1 MEQTM
6 LAKQGEGPGG
16 KSPAS
21 TWETFRSTFVNPDK
35 RQAEIFD
42 VARKGDLIGFLALGI
57 TREELEMK
65 NDKGYTALML
75 SAYNGRENLTRVLLE
90 YGANPNSV
98 DHSGNSILMGVSF
111 KGNLDLAKILIR
123 AGADFRYISPKGQTA
138 LQMAVLFG
146 RTDLVEY
153 LESLI
158 HSDSKEEGMNSK
170 PPSLYRSFVR
180 FAKAWAQ
187 YLFSF
192 VFQNQLYKSKKGGLR

>member
-1 MEQTM
+1 M
-6 LAKQGEGPGG
+6 LAKKGEGMKGEP
-16 KSPAS
+16 SSVS
-21 TWETFRSTFVNPDK
+21 TWENYRSTFANPDK

-42 VARKGDLIGFLALGI
+42 AARKGDLIGFLSLQV
-57 TREELEMK
+57 TQEELEAK

-75 SAYNGRENLTRVLLE
+75 SAYNGREDLTNILLG

-111 KGNLDLAKILIR
+111 KGNLQLAKILIQS
-123 AGADFRYISPKGQTA
+123 GADLHYASPKGQTA
-138 LQMAVLFG
+138 VQMAVLFG

-153 LESLI
+153 FESLT
-158 HSDSKEEGMNSK
+158 HSDSQEGEMNLKRS
-170 PPSLYRSFVR
+170 SSFRSFFR

-192 VFQNQLYKSKKGGLR
+192 VFQNQLYKSKKEGGLR